1 MHVDGRSLS
10 VLILKDCRMQWKA
23 FLVLV
28 MFEILTLLSF
38 VAQFPEPMRAS
49 AGAFLQGL
57 TSIGTFVMAYRLL
70 ATEESSGTIRFL
82 KSLPLTNDEIFWSK
96 FLFMSGYAVLN
107 AAVVNLV
114 YAGLRPLISWSWQLP
129 TMPGV
134 LGGVV
139 VQLVF
144 AVILLSIAILANSEK
159 AIWVPFPLVILL
171 LNGYTLMTSP
181 NGWDPRCS
189 RPGFDPAELGPVVD
203 RGRWCA
209 SRGGPRGGARGRGQ
223 AESGEMTS
231 VSTQDPVSEDLKR
244 YRRGTHRACDPSE
257 TYDHLRALMPRCGIT
272 RIANITG
279 LDRVGVPVYTAI
291 RPNSRA
297 LSTSQGKG
305 MDRDAAR
312 ASALMEAFESWHG
325 ERVSADGGY
334 YRREEAED
342 ENGIPVADVGRIS
355 RRGRDVSWLSSTR
368 INWVRGLDVMSG
380 VAVLLPYDCV
390 SSDFTGDVQRV
401 AFIRSTNG
409 LASGNTLTEATL
421 HGLYEVIERDAVAL
435 WSPSAGTADRVVDP
449 GTVHDEDN
457 AALLDRLADAGLGV
471 LIRDVRCDTRVPVF
485 AVAIAPTNPTRM
497 PPFAAFSGYGAHLDP
512 RVALSRALTEAIQ
525 SRLTVIHGG
534 RDDLWPSAYA
544 RVLDPPGRSE
554 LGSVRIHGRADG
566 GLRADPRPLHGDLLR
581 RSRSPQGVD
590 CLGGRRG
597 NRR

>member
-1 MHVDGRSLS
+1 
-10 VLILKDCRMQWKA
+10 
-23 FLVLV
+23 
-28 MFEILTLLSF
+28 
-38 VAQFPEPMRAS
+38 
-49 AGAFLQGL
+49 
-57 TSIGTFVMAYRLL
+57 
-70 ATEESSGTIRFL
+70 
-82 KSLPLTNDEIFWSK
+82 
-96 FLFMSGYAVLN
+96 
-107 AAVVNLV
+107 
-114 YAGLRPLISWSWQLP
+114 
-129 TMPGV
+129 
-134 LGGVV
+134 
-139 VQLVF
+139 
-144 AVILLSIAILANSEK
+144 
-159 AIWVPFPLVILL
+159 
-171 LNGYTLMTSP
+171 
-181 NGWDPRCS
+181 
-189 RPGFDPAELGPVVD
+189 
-203 RGRWCA
+203 
-209 SRGGPRGGARGRGQ
+209 
-223 AESGEMTS
+223 MTS

-471 LIRDVRCDTRVPVF
+471 LIRDVRCDTTVPVF

-544 RVLDPPGRSE
+544 RVLDHRAARNWARFVSTAEPTVDFERIPDHSTETFSGDLEVLKESIASVAAEAIAVDLTRPG
-554 LGSVRIHGRADG
+554 LGIPVVKVVVP
-566 GLRADPRPLHGDLLR
+566 GLSGIPFDPRPRD
-581 RSRSPQGVD
+581 
-590 CLGGRRG
+590 GGRVG
-597 NRR
+597 SAAPA